1 MPDIQTEVQKIIN
14 SWNLP
19 VEEVTSTPVTEKKSF
34 CESVYDHI
42 RANPQCSLEALR
54 TAFNID
60 KDDVAG
66 LASSLKTLYDR
77 QLIGR
82 APILN
87 KNYKGFGRRMVFV
100 YWAVAN
106 TYAMQVKGLYSKK
119 KKEVKKVKE
128 AKEVKVVSKR
138 YVSVK
143 EATKRMRQATID
155 AENVE
160 KFTKPAVLPIH
171 TSVKDLVNSLNI
183 YQARELWAE
192 LNQVFGKQIK

>member
-34 CESVYDHI
+34 CESVYEHI
-42 RANPQCSLEALR
+42 KANPQCSLDSLR
-54 TAFNID
+54 IAFNIN

-100 YWAVAN
+100 YWAVAT
-106 TYAMQVKGLYSKK
+106 TYTTQVKGLYSKK

-128 AKEVKVVSKR
+128 AKVIKVVNKK
-138 YVSVK
+138 YVSVG
-143 EATKRMRQATID
+143 EATKRMKQATID

-160 KFTKPAVLPIH
+160 KFTKPAVLPVH

-183 YQARELWAE
+183 YQARELWTE

>member
-34 CESVYDHI
+34 CESVYEHI
-42 RANPQCSLEALR
+42 KANPQCSLETLR
-54 TAFNID
+54 TAFDID

-82 APILN
+82 APIVN

-100 YWAVAN
+100 YWAVAS
-106 TYAMQVKGLYSKK
+106 TYTTQVKGLYSKK
-119 KKEVKKVKE
+119 KKL
-128 AKEVKVVSKR
+128 VKVVSKK
-138 YVSVK
+138 YVSVG
-143 EATKRMRQATID
+143 EATKRMKQATMD

-160 KFTKPAVLPIH
+160 KFTKPAVLPVH

-183 YQARELWAE
+183 YQARELWTE

>member
-19 VEEVTSTPVTEKKSF
+19 VEEGTSTPVTEKKSF
-34 CESVYDHI
+34 CESVYEHI
-42 RANPQCSLEALR
+42 RANPQCSLDSLR
-54 TAFNID
+54 IAFNIN

-100 YWAVAN
+100 YWAVAT
-106 TYAMQVKGLYSKK
+106 TYTTQVKGLYSKK
-119 KKEVKKVKE
+119 K
-128 AKEVKVVSKR
+128 KEVKVVSKR

-143 EATKRMRQATID
+143 EATKRMKQATKD

-160 KFTKPAVLPIH
+160 KFTKPAVLPVN

>member
-19 VEEVTSTPVTEKKSF
+19 VEEVTSTPVAEKKSF
-34 CESVYDHI
+34 CESVYEHI
-42 RANPQCSLEALR
+42 RANPQCSLETLR
-54 TAFNID
+54 AAFNID

-66 LASSLKTLYDR
+66 LASSLKSLYDR

-87 KNYKGFGRRMVFV
+87 KNYKGIGRRMVFV

>member
-100 YWAVAN
+100 YWAVAT
-106 TYAMQVKGLYSKK
+106 TYTTQVKGLYSKK
-119 KKEVKKVKE
+119 K
-128 AKEVKVVSKR
+128 KEVKVVSKR

-143 EATKRMRQATID
+143 EATKRMKQATKD

-160 KFTKPAVLPIH
+160 KFTKPAVLPVH

-183 YQARELWAE
+183 YQARELWTE

>member
-34 CESVYDHI
+34 CESVFDHI

-100 YWAVAN
+100 YWAVAT
-106 TYAMQVKGLYSKK
+106 TYTTQVKGLYSKK
-119 KKEVKKVKE
+119 K
-128 AKEVKVVSKR
+128 KEVKVVSKR

-143 EATKRMRQATID
+143 EATKRMKQATKD

-160 KFTKPAVLPIH
+160 KFTKPAVLPVH
-171 TSVKDLVNSLNI
+171 TSMKDLVNSLNI
-183 YQARELWAE
+183 YQARELWTE

>member
-119 KKEVKKVKE
+119 KKEVK
-128 AKEVKVVSKR
+128 VVSKR

-155 AENVE
+155 SENVE
-160 KFTKPAVLPIH
+160 KFIKPAVLPVH

>member
-100 YWAVAN
+100 YWAVAT
-106 TYAMQVKGLYSKK
+106 TYTTQVKGLYSKK
-119 KKEVKKVKE
+119 K
-128 AKEVKVVSKR
+128 KEVKVVSKR

-143 EATKRMRQATID
+143 EATKRMKQATID

-160 KFTKPAVLPIH
+160 KFTKPAVLPVH

>member
-34 CESVYDHI
+34 CESVYEHI
-42 RANPQCSLEALR
+42 KANPQCSLETLR
-54 TAFNID
+54 TAFDID

-82 APILN
+82 APIVN

-100 YWAVAN
+100 YWAVAS
-106 TYAMQVKGLYSKK
+106 TYTTQVKGLYSKK
-119 KKEVKKVKE
+119 KKL
-128 AKEVKVVSKR
+128 VKVVSKK
-138 YVSVK
+138 YVSVG
-143 EATKRMRQATID
+143 EATKRMKQATMD

-160 KFTKPAVLPIH
+160 KFTKPAVLPVH

>member
-34 CESVYDHI
+34 CESVYEHI
-42 RANPQCSLEALR
+42 KANPQCSLDSLR
-54 TAFNID
+54 IAFNID

-100 YWAVAN
+100 YWAVAT
-106 TYAMQVKGLYSKK
+106 TYTTQVKGLYSKK
-119 KKEVKKVKE
+119 K
-128 AKEVKVVSKR
+128 KEVKVVSKR

-143 EATKRMRQATID
+143 EATKRMKQATKD

-160 KFTKPAVLPIH
+160 KFTKPAVLPVH

-183 YQARELWAE
+183 YQARELWTE

>member
-34 CESVYDHI
+34 CESVYEHI
-42 RANPQCSLEALR
+42 KTNPQCSLDSLR
-54 TAFNID
+54 IAFNIN

-87 KNYKGFGRRMVFV
+87 KNYKGVGRRMVFV
-100 YWAVAN
+100 YWAVAS
-106 TYAMQVKGLYSKK
+106 TYTTQVKGLYSKK
-119 KKEVKKVKE
+119 KKL
-128 AKEVKVVSKR
+128 VKVVSKK
-138 YVSVK
+138 YVSVG
-143 EATKRMRQATID
+143 EATKRMKQATMD

-160 KFTKPAVLPIH
+160 KFTKPAVLPVH

>member
-100 YWAVAN
+100 YWAVAT
-106 TYAMQVKGLYSKK
+106 TYTTQVKGLYSKK
-119 KKEVKKVKE
+119 K
-128 AKEVKVVSKR
+128 KEVKVVSKR

-143 EATKRMRQATID
+143 EATKRMKQATKD

-160 KFTKPAVLPIH
+160 KFTKPAVLPVH

>member
-34 CESVYDHI
+34 CESVYEHI

-100 YWAVAN
+100 YWAVAT
-106 TYAMQVKGLYSKK
+106 TYTTQVKGLYSKK
-119 KKEVKKVKE
+119 K
-128 AKEVKVVSKR
+128 KEVKVVSKR

-143 EATKRMRQATID
+143 EATKRMKQATKD

-160 KFTKPAVLPIH
+160 KFTKPAVLPVH

>member
-34 CESVYDHI
+34 CESVYEHI
-42 RANPQCSLEALR
+42 KANHQCSLETLR
-54 TAFNID
+54 TAFDID

-82 APILN
+82 APIVN

-100 YWAVAN
+100 YWAVAS
-106 TYAMQVKGLYSKK
+106 TYTTQVKGLYSKK
-119 KKEVKKVKE
+119 KK
-128 AKEVKVVSKR
+128 AVKVVSKK
-138 YVSVK
+138 YVSVV
-143 EATKRMRQATID
+143 EATKRMKQATID

-160 KFTKPAVLPIH
+160 KFTKPAVLPVH

>member
-34 CESVYDHI
+34 CESVYEHI
-42 RANPQCSLEALR
+42 RANPQCSLDSLR
-54 TAFNID
+54 IAFNIN

-100 YWAVAN
+100 YWAVAT
-106 TYAMQVKGLYSKK
+106 TYTTQVKGLYSKK
-119 KKEVKKVKE
+119 K
-128 AKEVKVVSKR
+128 KEVKVVSKR

-143 EATKRMRQATID
+143 EATKRMKQATKD

-160 KFTKPAVLPIH
+160 KFTKPAVLPVH

-183 YQARELWAE
+183 YQARALWAE

>member
-34 CESVYDHI
+34 CESVYEHI
-42 RANPQCSLEALR
+42 KANPQCSLDSLR
-54 TAFNID
+54 IAFNID

-100 YWAVAN
+100 YWAVAT
-106 TYAMQVKGLYSKK
+106 TYTTQVKGLYSKK
-119 KKEVKKVKE
+119 K
-128 AKEVKVVSKR
+128 KEVKVVSKR

-143 EATKRMRQATID
+143 EATKRMKQATKD

-160 KFTKPAVLPIH
+160 KFTKPAVLPVH

>member
-34 CESVYDHI
+34 CESVYEHI
-42 RANPQCSLEALR
+42 KANPQCSLESLR
-54 TAFNID
+54 IAFNIN

-82 APILN
+82 APIVN

-100 YWAVAN
+100 YWAVAS
-106 TYAMQVKGLYSKK
+106 TYTTQVKGLYSKK
-119 KKEVKKVKE
+119 KKV
-128 AKEVKVVSKR
+128 VKVVSKK
-138 YVSVK
+138 YVSVV
-143 EATKRMRQATID
+143 EATKRMKQATID

-160 KFTKPAVLPIH
+160 KFTKPAVLPVH

>member
-34 CESVYDHI
+34 CESVYEHI
-42 RANPQCSLEALR
+42 KANPQCSLESLR
-54 TAFNID
+54 IAFNIN

-82 APILN
+82 APIVN

-100 YWAVAN
+100 YWAVAS
-106 TYAMQVKGLYSKK
+106 TYTTQVKGLYSKK
-119 KKEVKKVKE
+119 KK
-128 AKEVKVVSKR
+128 AVKVVSKK
-138 YVSVK
+138 YVSVV
-143 EATKRMRQATID
+143 EATKRMKQATID

-160 KFTKPAVLPIH
+160 KFTKPAVLPVH

-183 YQARELWAE
+183 YQASELWAE

>member
-19 VEEVTSTPVTEKKSF
+19 VEEVTTTPVTEKKSF

-42 RANPQCSLEALR
+42 KANPQCSLETLR

-82 APILN
+82 APIVN

-100 YWAVAN
+100 YWAVSN
-106 TYAMQVKGLYSKK
+106 TYTMQVKGLYSKK
-119 KKEVKKVKE
+119 KKV
-128 AKEVKVVSKR
+128 VKVVSKK
-138 YVSVK
+138 YVSVN
-143 EATKRMRQATID
+143 EATKRMKQATVD
-155 AENVE
+155 AQNVE
-160 KFTKPAVLPIH
+160 KFTKPAVLPVH
-171 TSVKDLVNSLNI
+171 ASVKDLVNSLNI

-192 LNQVFGKQIK
+192 LNKVFGKQIK

>member
-100 YWAVAN
+100 YWAVAT
-106 TYAMQVKGLYSKK
+106 TYTTQVKGLYSKK
-119 KKEVKKVKE
+119 K
-128 AKEVKVVSKR
+128 KEVKVVSKR

-143 EATKRMRQATID
+143 EATKRMKQATKD

-160 KFTKPAVLPIH
+160 KFTKPAVLPVH
-171 TSVKDLVNSLNI
+171 TSMKDLVNSLNI

>member
-34 CESVYDHI
+34 CESVYEHI
-42 RANPQCSLEALR
+42 RANPQCSLDSLR
-54 TAFNID
+54 IAFNIN

-100 YWAVAN
+100 YWAVAT
-106 TYAMQVKGLYSKK
+106 TYTTQVKGLYSKK
-119 KKEVKKVKE
+119 K
-128 AKEVKVVSKR
+128 KEVKVVSKR

-143 EATKRMRQATID
+143 EATKRMKQATKD

-160 KFTKPAVLPIH
+160 KFTKPAVLPVH

>member
-34 CESVYDHI
+34 CESVYEHI
-42 RANPQCSLEALR
+42 KANPQCSLDSLR
-54 TAFNID
+54 IAFNID

-77 QLIGR
+77 LLIGR

-100 YWAVAN
+100 YWAVAT
-106 TYAMQVKGLYSKK
+106 TYTTQVKGLYSKK
-119 KKEVKKVKE
+119 K
-128 AKEVKVVSKR
+128 KEVKVVSKR

-143 EATKRMRQATID
+143 EATKRMKQATKD

-160 KFTKPAVLPIH
+160 KFTKPAVLPVH

-183 YQARELWAE
+183 YQARELWTE

>member
-34 CESVYDHI
+34 CESVYEHI

-100 YWAVAN
+100 YWAVAT
-106 TYAMQVKGLYSKK
+106 TYTTQVKGLYSKK
-119 KKEVKKVKE
+119 KKEVK
-128 AKEVKVVSKR
+128 
-138 YVSVK
+138 
-143 EATKRMRQATID
+143 
-155 AENVE
+155 VE
-160 KFTKPAVLPIH
+160 KKEEVVVAPE
-171 TSVKDLVNSLNI
+171 KK
-183 YQARELWAE
+183 AE
-192 LNQVFGKQIK
+192 E

>member
-42 RANPQCSLEALR
+42 RANPQCSLDSLR
-54 TAFNID
+54 IAFNIN

-100 YWAVAN
+100 YWAVAT
-106 TYAMQVKGLYSKK
+106 TYTTQVKGLYSKK
-119 KKEVKKVKE
+119 K
-128 AKEVKVVSKR
+128 KEVKVVSKR

-143 EATKRMRQATID
+143 EATKRMKQATKD

-160 KFTKPAVLPIH
+160 KFTKPAVLPAH

>member
-34 CESVYDHI
+34 CESVYEHI
-42 RANPQCSLEALR
+42 KANPQCSLDSLR
-54 TAFNID
+54 IAFNIN

-100 YWAVAN
+100 YWAVAT
-106 TYAMQVKGLYSKK
+106 TYTTQVKGLYSKK
-119 KKEVKKVKE
+119 K
-128 AKEVKVVSKR
+128 KEVKVVSKR

-143 EATKRMRQATID
+143 EATKRMKQATKD

-160 KFTKPAVLPIH
+160 KFTKPAVLPVH

>member
-1 MPDIQTEVQKIIN
+1 MEFLI
-14 SWNLP
+14 
-19 VEEVTSTPVTEKKSF
+19 KSF
-34 CESVYDHI
+34 CESVYEHI
-42 RANPQCSLEALR
+42 KANPQCSLDSLR
-54 TAFNID
+54 IAFNIN

-87 KNYKGFGRRMVFV
+87 KNYKGVGRRMVFV
-100 YWAVAN
+100 YWAVAT
-106 TYAMQVKGLYSKK
+106 TYTTQVKGLYSKK
-119 KKEVKKVKE
+119 K
-128 AKEVKVVSKR
+128 KEVKVVSKR

-143 EATKRMRQATID
+143 EATKRMKQATKD

-160 KFTKPAVLPIH
+160 KFTKPAVLPVH

-183 YQARELWAE
+183 YQARELWTE

>member
-34 CESVYDHI
+34 CESVYEHI
-42 RANPQCSLEALR
+42 KANPQCSLDSLR
-54 TAFNID
+54 IAFNIN

-100 YWAVAN
+100 YWAVAT
-106 TYAMQVKGLYSKK
+106 TYTTQVKGLYSKK
-119 KKEVKKVKE
+119 K
-128 AKEVKVVSKR
+128 KEVKVVSKR

-143 EATKRMRQATID
+143 EATKRMKQATKD

-160 KFTKPAVLPIH
+160 KFTKPAVLPAH

>member
-34 CESVYDHI
+34 CESVYEHI
-42 RANPQCSLEALR
+42 KANPQCSLETLR
-54 TAFNID
+54 TAFGID

-82 APILN
+82 APIVN

-100 YWAVAN
+100 YWAVAS
-106 TYAMQVKGLYSKK
+106 TYTTQVKGLYSKK
-119 KKEVKKVKE
+119 KKAVTVVRKK
-128 AKEVKVVSKR
+128 
-138 YVSVK
+138 YVSVM
-143 EATKRMRQATID
+143 EATKRMKQATID
-155 AENVE
+155 AEIVE
-160 KFTKPAVLPIH
+160 KFTKPAVLPVH

>member
-34 CESVYDHI
+34 CESVYEHI

-100 YWAVAN
+100 YWAVAT
-106 TYAMQVKGLYSKK
+106 TYTTQVKGLYSKK
-119 KKEVKKVKE
+119 K
-128 AKEVKVVSKR
+128 KEVKVVSKR

-143 EATKRMRQATID
+143 EATKRMKQATKD

-160 KFTKPAVLPIH
+160 KFTKPAVLPVN

>member
-34 CESVYDHI
+34 CESVYEHI
-42 RANPQCSLEALR
+42 KANPQCSLDSLR
-54 TAFNID
+54 IAFNIN

-87 KNYKGFGRRMVFV
+87 KNYKGVGRRMVFV
-100 YWAVAN
+100 YWAVAT
-106 TYAMQVKGLYSKK
+106 TYTTQVKGLYSKK
-119 KKEVKKVKE
+119 K
-128 AKEVKVVSKR
+128 KEVKVVSKR

-143 EATKRMRQATID
+143 EATKRMKQATKD

-160 KFTKPAVLPIH
+160 KFTKPAVLPVH

-183 YQARELWAE
+183 YQARELWTE

>member
-34 CESVYDHI
+34 CESVYEHI
-42 RANPQCSLEALR
+42 KANPQCSLDSLR
-54 TAFNID
+54 IAFNIN

-100 YWAVAN
+100 YWAVAT
-106 TYAMQVKGLYSKK
+106 TYTTQVKGLYSKK
-119 KKEVKKVKE
+119 K
-128 AKEVKVVSKR
+128 KEVKVVSKR

-143 EATKRMRQATID
+143 EATKRMKQATKD

-160 KFTKPAVLPIH
+160 KFTKPAVLPVH

-183 YQARELWAE
+183 YQARELWTE